1 MFQFKSSPRMLNVAT
16 TVVKGCERALLVFL
30 QSLERLLKRLLRHSV
45 CPELWICRFG
55 SLFQTSI
62 ACNLL
67 KQVPKL
73 FEWFLIKQL
82 NINHLF

>member
-1 MFQFKSSPRMLNVAT
+1 MLNVAT
-16 TVVKGCERALLVFL
+16 TAVKGFERALLVFL
-30 QSLERLLKRLLRHSV
+30 QYLERLLKRLLRHSV
-45 CPELWICRFG
+45 CPELWKRRFG

-73 FEWFLIKQL
+73 FEWFLIKHI
-82 NINHLF
+82 NINYLF

>member
-16 TVVKGCERALLVFL
+16 TAVKGFERALLVFL
-30 QSLERLLKRLLRHSV
+30 QCFARLLKRLLRHSV
-45 CPELWICRFG
+45 CPELWKCRFG
-55 SLFQTSI
+55 SLFQTNI

-73 FEWFLIKQL
+73 FEWFLIKHI